1 MQLSDRMVEEAVKA
15 FNNASMSGIHQ
26 YDHDAL
32 IAAIEAAIQAA
43 WQTME
48 TAPTDGTCILFVNK
62 LEEYGIC
69 WWGREYDSSIK
80 GFNYGWRSDS
90 CEDFGGFE
98 TPIYWME
105 LPKRKE

>member
-1 MQLSDRMVEEAVKA
+1 MQLSDKVITEAIKA
-15 FNNASMSGIHQ
+15 FNNASIVGIYACQ
-26 YDHDAL
+26 RDEMK
-32 IAAIEAAIQAA
+32 AAIEAAIQAA
-43 WQTME
+43 WQPIE

-98 TPIYWME
+98 TPTYWME